1 MRTPNKLSSATKA
14 FIVLLLFI
22 SAIDASSQVTNIYEN
37 LVEICPTKTLYEKG
51 HNSIFGIRGVDL
63 KGHNGYT
70 DDSNSTDH
78 YIYEHIELVN
88 SCVPSIAP
96 AISAYDDFRDS
107 IDINTWGFLPGN
119 TNPSQLTDPTDVDG
133 VLLISDWDYNS
144 LNLSVFDSGWVYL
157 DPIDSTLHLRFHDY
171 QALDTVIVDTAN
183 FYSTFP
189 RDTSTYNID
198 TVDIAIDSSEVFN
211 AAFNNERYF
220 ALALSECVYYDES
233 TQPKLK
239 FLLPDYFLNKRP
251 DRDLFIDFGNGQP
264 PVQVSSGQVYD
275 VTYPSVGTYWV
286 RLLDDESCI
295 PSEMSCFQSSFK
307 IHIAHKTNPDNIIIV
322 DPLTVLNPCNL
333 DYSLDSSLTEFGGS
347 CSFGSAKV
355 STWLRKD
362 NPDPQN
368 RITRPVIV
376 LDGFNSFG
384 IEDMIHDK
392 PRLGGG
398 YGLINPNSIR
408 SGVFPDFKPHQALE
422 RFPLFIDSILNA
434 DYDFVFVDWYTNR
447 TSVQANAN
455 AFKEILQQINAQMQA
470 AGSSEEIIVI
480 GPSMGGQ
487 ISKIAMR
494 QMELSGCCHNVRLY
508 VSFDSPH
515 LGANIALSLQHFVK
529 SLFTRFDY
537 PINGESIPSATL
549 AKQRYEWVINSPAA
563 RQILVEQV
571 EGNEPFHSYMQFID
585 SIGYPKIPELIAIT
599 NGSYSGIMQG
609 DREYPDD
616 TDNSKVASTQTTMS
630 TDSAFF
636 EMRLNAPGH
645 GENYSFSA
653 PILDKLLSNYMNQ
666 NFPLIYNDPYSLMY
680 AMPYVITP
688 DASGNNNQLLMEQG
702 LSLKQ
707 NVDDYLSYY
716 SQALKYDG
724 IYIVNRRFHNALIAS
739 NLGNVPYVVALTI
752 SKNLSL
758 RYISRKARYKLSDL
772 INDNNFKN
780 YSVSSDDIYRNEPTI
795 GWDHVPGSFI
805 ATPKDLASELP
816 SCIRLI
822 YPRHTF
828 MPTVSTIGLSK
839 YQDVTIGIDQITDP
853 EILASSPFSAVY
865 FNYSTT
871 TEGVSISHNQEHVEI
886 TVHGIQ
892 WIMNQIR
899 NSDRIHDHHLDAQG
913 NWILNSRYVFGSP
926 EWNYYTDPSQN
937 TSLQYIPSV
946 TVAPGGLLDV
956 NTNFPLGFGGAVLP
970 NKTNFE
976 IAATGIDCDAAPS
989 IVEVQANS
997 HFNIGDYVY
1006 PQMSADV
1013 IFPNGSQLILSGEL
1027 KIYNSSRLIIEE
1039 GAELVINPGS
1049 SIHLDSLASELII
1062 KGKLTVNQNANF
1074 APSGSGVVRMAQ
1086 SGMTYSNASNYIQ
1099 LGGNNEFKIIGLDSS
1114 CVRLAINETTFLT
1127 QAWDSVVVSNCKVL
1141 IAGDK
1146 YFDIRSTLKALS
1158 ISIDLDSTQAGSGLH
1173 NGFRFYG
1180 FNPSVFKSS
1189 TVQNGR
1195 KGIFVNAIVG
1205 TDHNK
1210 TITGSKFINNT
1221 EGVSARG
1228 GSFHFNNCE
1237 FVNND
1242 IGLRLKDFANN
1253 STIDHCSFESNSIG
1267 VFANS
1272 PSRQSLNISSTIFTD
1287 NALGIRASEISVH
1300 PTCSQWNNNDLSI
1313 LSEVSSIDLSNDAM
1327 CDFANNDTVIRLNM
1341 SKELYLKNGRNS
1353 FTNNGRIADGD
1364 FYFGSGAGN
1373 LTTADGITYYL
1384 DMKNNNRSGSLS
1396 YSMVA
1401 NIGGVN
1407 RTVYF
1412 QNTTSVPTVGCNTVV
1427 GLEGAN
1433 KTSMTHQPASNL
1445 KVLNAQSTYNSQQL
1459 TTGPFAGLAVSSA
1472 IESLFVADTIDE
1484 VLVVD
1489 SLLMILNDMQMLSVM
1504 DTITYLQV
1512 MGASVKAL
1520 MPYNTTVSS
1529 QLLVN
1534 AYDSL
1539 EVFASGTTGE
1549 HAAIAYHLMSSVNR
1563 YNLDFTNA
1571 IIHNQNAVNNVSS
1584 TDLATQLAYWSCLL
1598 PHEKDLFAGIID
1610 FDVYEI
1616 QATNC
1621 QQTYSFKRSFGYPVI
1636 GTGHINSVES
1646 DRGIVI
1652 YPNPTKDCSVVR
1664 PKTLEDLVVVV
1675 QTISGVAVKDFVLDS
1690 SNDHEYLCIDDLDP
1704 GTYVLSVYDAGGRF
1718 IESVRWIAL
1727 N

>member
-1 MRTPNKLSSATKA
+1 MPTPNKPTLKVLALIVIMF
-14 FIVLLLFI
+14 FIQVL
-22 SAIDASSQVTNIYEN
+22 DASSQVTNPFDN
-37 LVEICPTKTLYEKG
+37 LTEICPTKTLYQKG
-51 HNSIFGIRGVDL
+51 RFLNFSNEGVDIL
-63 KGHNGYT
+63 KHSGDV
-70 DDSNSTDH
+70 DDVNSADD
-78 YIYEHIELVN
+78 YIYEHLDLIN
-88 SCVPSIAP
+88 SCSQTIAP
-96 AISAYDDFRDS
+96 PINSYDDYRDS
-107 IDINTWGFLPGN
+107 INHVLWGYFPG
-119 TNPSQLTDPTDVDG
+119 TSSQPSQLTSPTDIDG
-133 VLLISDWDYNS
+133 VISVTDWDYD
-144 LNLSVFDSGWVYL
+144 VFNEDIIDSGWVYSEPL
-157 DPIDSTLHLRFHDY
+157 DSTLRLRFHDY
-171 QALDTVIVDTAN
+171 QVIDTVIIDSTSFYSSFPRNTNAYYVDTAQ
-183 FYSTFP
+183 
-189 RDTSTYNID
+189 IL
-198 TVDIAIDSSEVFN
+198 IDSVQVYN
-211 AAFNNERYF
+211 AAFTSKRYF
-220 ALALSECVYYDES
+220 AIGLDTRVYYDEQS
-233 TQPKLK
+233 QPELK
-239 FLLPDYFLNKRP
+239 FKLPEHFVFKRP
-251 DRDLFIDFGNGQP
+251 HRDVYIDFGNGE
-264 PVQVSSGQVYD
+264 
-275 VTYPSVGTYWV
+275 PSVLAVPGQEYTVQYPTYGYKWI
-286 RLLDDESCI
+286 RLLKDAECN
-295 PSEMSCFQSSFK
+295 PNENACFKSSFK
-307 IHIAHKTNPDNIIIV
+307 IEIARTISPDNSFAVDSLSIV
-322 DPLTVLNPCNL
+322 NPCGL
-333 DYSLDSSLTEFGGS
+333 DYSLSSDLKSFSKGYE
-347 CSFGSAKV
+347 FGSAMV
-355 STWLRKD
+355 STWLRKE
-362 NPDPQN
+362 NPDPQR

-376 LDGFNSFG
+376 LDGFNSYHAM
-384 IEDMIHDK
+384 DSVHDEPEVYPPSTVK
-392 PRLGGG
+392 
-398 YGLINPNSIR
+398 YGLIHPGSIT
-408 SGVFPDFKPHQALE
+408 SGVFGDNANHRALQ
-422 RFPLFIDSILNA
+422 RFPIFIDSVRSA

-447 TSVQANAN
+447 TSCQANAN
-455 AFKEILQQINAQMQA
+455 AFKEILQQIYLQMQD
-470 AGSSEEIIVI
+470 AGSDEEIIVV

-487 ISKIAMR
+487 ISKIAIR
-494 QMELSGCCHNVRLY
+494 EMEIEGCCHNVRLY
-508 VSFDSPH
+508 ASFDSPH
-515 LGANIALSLQHFVK
+515 SGANIPLSLQAMIK
-529 SLFTRFDY
+529 ETYTRFDL
-537 PINGESIPSATL
+537 SITPGSPLLPSAKD
-549 AKQRYEWVINSPAA
+549 AKSKYEWVLCSPAA
-563 RQILVEQV
+563 RQALIEHI
-571 EGNEPFHSYMQFID
+571 EGNGPNREYLRYVD
-585 SIGYPKIPELIAIT
+585 SIGFPVQPELIAIT

-609 DREYPDD
+609 DREYDS
-616 TDNSKVASTQTTMS
+616 TNNMHVAASQNIMS
-630 TDSAFF
+630 TDSAYFT
-636 EMRLNAPGH
+636 MRANFPGH
-645 GENYSFSA
+645 GPHFPFSLS
-653 PILDKLLSNYMNQ
+653 ILNGFRTPLHQ
-666 NFPLIYNDPYSLMY
+666 NNPFSLMY
-680 AMPYVITP
+680 AKPYVTSPISTSNQNQRILGVGRSLKYNAMSYVGYLLIAKDWDESYIDCMKFHTCLQLACAP
-688 DASGNNNQLLMEQG
+688 DPICLAIVTVSEV
-702 LSLKQ
+702 LSLTAI
-707 NVDDYLSYY
+707 NTLGVNSLDYIL
-716 SQALKYDG
+716 QINND
-724 IYIVNRRFHNALIAS
+724 VNYLD
-739 NLGNVPYVVALTI
+739 TI
-752 SKNLSL
+752 
-758 RYISRKARYKLSDL
+758 
-772 INDNNFKN
+772 
-780 YSVSSDDIYRNEPTI
+780 DDIYQQGPTLA
-795 GWDHVPGSFI
+795 WDHVPGSFSPTPFELKN
-805 ATPKDLASELP
+805 ATPN
-816 SCIRLI
+816 LI
-822 YPRHTF
+822 SLKYPRYTF
-828 MPTVSTIGLSK
+828 MPTISTIGLKGVSD
-839 YQDVTIGIDQITDP
+839 YTIGINQITDP
-853 EILASSPFSAVY
+853 EIMETSPFSSIY
-865 FNYSTT
+865 FNYSITP
-871 TEGVSISHNQEHVEI
+871 EGGISHNQEHVEI
-886 TVHGIQ
+886 TVHGIE
-892 WIMNQIR
+892 WIMNQLR

-913 NWILNSRYVFGSP
+913 NWILSSRYVFGSP
-926 EWNYYTDPSQN
+926 KWGYYDDPSQN

-946 TVAPGGLLDV
+946 KVNAGGALEV
-956 NTNFPLGFGGAVLP
+956 NTKFPLGHGGIAVA
-970 NKTNFE
+970 NKTKFNISANE
-976 IAATGIDCDAAPS
+976 MGCDANPS
-989 IVEVQANS
+989 VVEIQVGSKFIV
-997 HFNIGDYVY
+997 GDSTLSE
-1006 PQMSADV
+1006 MSADV
-1013 IFPNGSQLILSGEL
+1013 FFPSGSELILSGEI
-1027 KIYNSSRLIIEE
+1027 KIFNSSRLIIEE
-1039 GAELVINPGS
+1039 GAELVINPGA

-1062 KGKLTVNQNANF
+1062 KGKLTINQNADF
-1074 APSGSGVVRMAQ
+1074 APSGSGLVRFAQ
-1086 SGMTYSNASNYIQ
+1086 EGMSYSNASSYFQ
-1099 LGGNNEFKIIGLDSS
+1099 LGGNNEFRIIGQDSS
-1114 CVRLAINETTFLT
+1114 SVRLAINETTFLT
-1127 QAWDSVVVSNCKVL
+1127 QSWDSVVVSNCKVL

-1158 ISIDLDSTQAGSGLH
+1158 ISVDLDSTQAGSGLH

-1253 STIDHCSFESNSIG
+1253 SIIDHCSFESNSNG

-1341 SKELYLKNGRNS
+1341 SKELYLKNGHNS

-1384 DMKNNNRSGSLS
+1384 DMKNNNRGGSLS

-1412 QNTTSVPTVGCNTVV
+1412 QNTTSVPAVGCNTVA
-1427 GLEGAN
+1427 GLEGSN
-1433 KTSMTHQPASNL
+1433 KTSMTHQAASNL

-1571 IIHNQNAVNNVSS
+1571 IIHNQNAANNVSS

-1610 FDVYEI
+1610 FDVYET

-1704 GTYVLSVYDAGGRF
+1704 GMYVLSVYDAAGRF